1 MLYKDCILAPTK
13 RTFSSSGLVS
23 ENRDAIISGGGE
35 VTGGGGA
42 GGPGDGG
49 DGIGG
54 GEVEGLA
61 ENGADASLV
70 RGERGRE
77 VRDSEER
84 RSGVS
89 DP

>member
-1 MLYKDCILAPTK
+1 M
-13 RTFSSSGLVS
+13 S

-77 VRDSEER
+77 V
-84 RSGVS
+84 
-89 DP
+89 